1 MINIPY
7 YESSFFALHNFS
19 AHSIV
24 YKGAVYSTVEHA
36 YHSSKF
42 DDVDIKKEIQQAGN
56 PLLAYT
62 LGQKYASARKSNWDE
77 IKVNVLYEIIKEKV
91 KQYDEV
97 KNVLLSTGNDE
108 IIEVNPNDD
117 FWGNGIDGNGQN
129 NTGKIL
135 MRIRQE
141 LSS

>member
-24 YKGAVYSTVEHA
+24 YKGAVYPTVEHA

>member
-24 YKGAVYSTVEHA
+24 YKGAVYPTVEHA

-91 KQYDEV
+91 NQHEEV
-97 KNVLLSTGNDE
+97 KNTLLSTGSDE
-108 IIEVNPNDD
+108 IVEVNPNDD
-117 FWGNGIDGNGQN
+117 FWGSGKDRNGQN
-129 NTGKIL
+129 NTGQIL